1 MSVKNLGYL
10 GFCVKDVQAWRTC
23 LAGKLGL
30 MEASYVDG
38 NALFRM
44 DSRAWRIA
52 VHHGEDDDLAY
63 TGYEVANAEALVHMT
78 ERLRQADVAVTPGD
92 AALAKRRGVIDLI
105 SFSDPFGLTVEL
117 YYGATEM
124 FEQPFV
130 STTGVSGFQT
140 GNQGLGHIV
149 RCVPDA
155 PKTLE
160 FYTKVLGFE
169 MSDIVDLTLGPD
181 MKIPLYFLHCNE
193 RHHTL
198 AIASIP
204 IPKKIHHFLLEV
216 LSIDDV
222 GFAYDR
228 LSADNVTTTTLG
240 KHTNDHM
247 FSFYSRTPSGIEVEF
262 GYGARTVDHPWSVT
276 RHNSTS
282 TWGHKPVRRD
292 A

>member
-10 GFCVKDVQAWRTC
+10 GFGVKDVQAWRTC

-30 MEASYVDG
+30 MEASYIDG
-38 NALFRM
+38 NAFFRM

-52 VHHGEDDDLAY
+52 VHPSEDDDLAY
-63 TGYEVANAEALVHMT
+63 TGYEVANAEVLAQMT
-78 ERLRQADVAVTPGD
+78 ERLRQAGVAVTLGD
-92 AALAKRRGVIDLI
+92 AALAKRRGVVDLI
-105 SFSDPFGLTVEL
+105 SFSDPFGLIVEL
-117 YYGATEM
+117 YYGATEV

-130 STTGVSGFQT
+130 STTGVSGFLT

-155 PKTLE
+155 LKTLE
-160 FYTKVLGFE
+160 FYTRVLGFE

-198 AIASIP
+198 AIAAIP
-204 IPKKIHHFLLEV
+204 VPKKIHHFMLET
-216 LSIDDV
+216 LSMDDV

-228 LSADNVTTTTLG
+228 LGSDNVITTTLG

-247 FSFYSRTPSGIEVEF
+247 FSFYSKTPSGIEVEF
-262 GYGARTVDHPWSVT
+262 GWGARTVDGTWAVT
-276 RHNSTS
+276 RHNNVSI
-282 TWGHKPVRRD
+282 WGHKPVGR
-292 A
+292 AE